1 MKGEIMKNPII
12 KYSSFR
18 AVTISVFMAVFACVA
33 DGQQG
38 AGISKAQIQAVLD
51 SIDKACLNKDAA
63 GAVANYSSNAM
74 ITATVVQN
82 GQTYT
87 NRQSRDEY
95 LHVLEGSLK
104 NTADYSLQHK
114 DVVIEIAPDGR
125 TAQCRFTLVEKWR
138 GNNGGME
145 EGDTKESLT
154 LALLDGKLLVTTDH
168 SDVTVAAQTGAPE
181 ANPSCHQCRQR

>member
-1 MKGEIMKNPII
+1 MKNPII
-12 KYSSFR
+12 KNSSFR
-18 AVTISVFMAVFACVA
+18 AVTVSLFMVIFACAA
-33 DGQQG
+33 DAQQG
-38 AGISKAQIQAVLD
+38 IGISKAQVQAVLD

-63 GAVANYSSNAM
+63 AAVANYASNAV

-95 LHVLEGSLK
+95 LRVLEGSLK
-104 NTADYSLQHK
+104 NTGDYSLQHK

-138 GNNGGME
+138 WNTSGMQE
-145 EGDTKESLT
+145 ADTRESLT
-154 LALLDGKLLVTTDH
+154 LALLDGKLLVTKDH
-168 SDVTVAAQTGAPE
+168 SDVAVQTQTVVPV
-181 ANPSCHQCRQR
+181 ANPNSK

>member
-1 MKGEIMKNPII
+1 MKNPII
-12 KYSSFR
+12 KNSSLR
-18 AVTISVFMAVFACVA
+18 AVTISVFMAIFACVA
-33 DGQQG
+33 DGQQDT
-38 AGISKAQIQAVLD
+38 GILKAKVQAVLD

-63 GAVANYSSNAM
+63 GAVANYASNAV

-114 DVVIEIAPDGR
+114 DVVIDMASDGL
-125 TAQCRFTLVEKWR
+125 TAQCRFTLIE
-138 GNNGGME
+138 
-145 EGDTKESLT
+145 
-154 LALLDGKLLVTTDH
+154 
-168 SDVTVAAQTGAPE
+168 
-181 ANPSCHQCRQR
+181 